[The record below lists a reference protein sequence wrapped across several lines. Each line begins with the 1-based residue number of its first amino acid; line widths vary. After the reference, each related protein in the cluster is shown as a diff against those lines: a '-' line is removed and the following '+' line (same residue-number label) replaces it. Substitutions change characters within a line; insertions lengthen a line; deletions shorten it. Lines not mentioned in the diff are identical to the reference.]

1 MDNLQRTTT
10 NNKKGRASDQ
20 DAILG
25 QKLRF
30 LRKKHDLTLQSLAQI
45 LGISAQQVQKY
56 ETGEDRLP
64 AVRLIEL
71 CRRFNFSIQ
80 NFIGE
85 YSSDTTPANG
95 FAEEN
100 ATYQAPAPVLS
111 EQERKL
117 LELFRK
123 VNSTEAKDNVLQLVK
138 NLINTKS

>member
-1 MDNLQRTTT
+1 MNNVQTIA
-10 NNKKGRASDQ
+10 NKKGRATDQ

-71 CRRFNFSIQ
+71 CKRFNFSIQ
-80 NFIGE
+80 NFLGDYIQDDFAATGMAE
-85 YSSDTTPANG
+85 ANDPYTAPPASS
-95 FAEEN
+95 
-100 ATYQAPAPVLS
+100 LS
-111 EQERKL
+111 KQEQKL
-117 LELFRK
+117 LDLYRQIKNPDAQE
-123 VNSTEAKDNVLQLVK
+123 NVLQLFI
-138 NLINTKS
+138 NLVNTQR